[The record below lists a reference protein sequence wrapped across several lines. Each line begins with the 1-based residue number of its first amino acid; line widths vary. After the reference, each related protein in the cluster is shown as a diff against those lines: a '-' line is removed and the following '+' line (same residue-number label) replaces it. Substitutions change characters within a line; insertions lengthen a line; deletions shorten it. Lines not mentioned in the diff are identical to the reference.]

1 MKLNLPLV
9 EWIGSY
15 RKEWLGADVVAGLTT
30 SAVVIPKAMAYATVA
45 GLPIQVGLYTAF
57 VPMIVYAVLGS
68 SRVLSV
74 STSTT
79 IAILTV
85 AQLGRVVPNGDP
97 AALLQATAALTLMV
111 GAILIVAAILRLG
124 FVANFISEPVLI
136 GFKAGIGVVIIVDQ
150 LPKILGVHFEK
161 GSFLHNVEAIGL
173 NLPHTSLATLATGI
187 LTIAGLVVIEKLRPH
202 WPAPLMIV
210 AAAIAAVSLF
220 ALQSYGVSLVG
231 PIPAG
236 VPAFTVPDL
245 YLAQQLWPGALGIAL
260 MSFTESVAAARA
272 FIKSDEPPLRPN
284 AELFATGLANA
295 VGAFMGA
302 MPGGGGTSQTA
313 VNRLTGAHTQLA
325 GSVTA
330 LMSLLAMLF
339 LSPLIALIPNA
350 VLAAI
355 VIVYSI
361 GLIKPAD
368 FRHILSIRRT
378 EFIWAVAAFL
388 GVMLVGTL
396 QGILVAIIVSV
407 VALAQQTA
415 NPPVHVL
422 GRRPG
427 TNVFRPRSPEHPQDE
442 SFPGLLLL
450 RTEGRLF
457 FLNAERV
464 AEKMRALAAETQPT
478 VVVLDLSGVFDI
490 EYSALRMLT
499 AADRRSREGGAEL
512 WLAGLTPDVYALL
525 QRSSWGEGRQC
536 LFFNVELALE
546 HYRAQATK

>member
-1 MKLNLPLV
+1 M
-9 EWIGSY
+9 
-15 RKEWLGADVVAGLTT
+15 
-30 SAVVIPKAMAYATVA
+30 
-45 GLPIQVGLYTAF
+45 
-57 VPMIVYAVLGS
+57 
-68 SRVLSV
+68 
-74 STSTT
+74 
-79 IAILTV
+79 
-85 AQLGRVVPNGDP
+85 
-97 AALLQATAALTLMV
+97 
-111 GAILIVAAILRLG
+111 
-124 FVANFISEPVLI
+124 
-136 GFKAGIGVVIIVDQ
+136 
-150 LPKILGVHFEK
+150 
-161 GSFLHNVEAIGL
+161 
-173 NLPHTSLATLATGI
+173 
-187 LTIAGLVVIEKLRPH
+187 VIEKLRPR

-245 YLAQQLWPGALGIAL
+245 HLAQQLWPSALGIAL

-313 VNRLTGAHTQLA
+313 VNRLTGAHAQLA

-339 LSPLIALIPNA
+339 LSPLIALMPNA

-388 GVMLVGTL
+388 CVMLVGTL
-396 QGILVAIIVSV
+396 QGILVAIVSV
-407 VALAQQTA
+407 VALAQQTS

-427 TNVFRPRSPEHPQDE
+427 TNVFRPSSPEHRQDE

-450 RTEGRLF
+450 RPEGRLF

-464 AEKMRALAAETQPT
+464 AEKTRALVAETQPT

-525 QRSSWGEGRQC
+525 QRSSWGEGASACSSMSSSHWSTTELRQRS
-536 LFFNVELALE
+536 
-546 HYRAQATK
+546 RAAADGGGRAVPRPDRKSVV